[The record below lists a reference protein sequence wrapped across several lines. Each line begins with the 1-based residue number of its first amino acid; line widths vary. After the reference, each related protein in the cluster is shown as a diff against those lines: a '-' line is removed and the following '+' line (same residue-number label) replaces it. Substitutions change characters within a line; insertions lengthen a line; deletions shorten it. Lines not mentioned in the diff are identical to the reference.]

1 MTGVFFS
8 CDYLNE
14 GKYAFLSI
22 AIIIFPENIIQ
33 KTIYASALYF
43 FIGILAKVFIEK
55 FYYNIL
61 REFLKHWYN
70 APMVAHICCGCWC
83 KLTSTGLTIVV

>member
-1 MTGVFFS
+1 MFFS
-8 CDYLNE
+8 YCDYLNE

-43 FIGILAKVFIEK
+43 SIGILAKVFIEE

-61 REFLKHWYN
+61 RVFEALVMHQWLHTF
-70 APMVAHICCGCWC
+70 AVVAVANSQA
-83 KLTSTGLTIVV
+83 LV